1 MACIQYPRKERGGVN
16 PGSWEKPTIYRD
28 PPKEI
33 MTRKK
38 ERIEEGDVTYNIRN
52 QPDRYNDAIT
62 NWQKGKNMMVKVDYQ
77 NRTQQ
82 MTTMDFGSASN
93 PYKVNQAFRP
103 PSMRQVDLQPLSR
116 QQRPYTAA
124 QTNIGSLMTR
134 DDNGVTRIDQSEIAF
149 TTNVQPIYKE
159 ASATVSREMGIYAD
173 NFERKDMINDN
184 YVAKQVISKLK
195 GIESVELQKLFSYE
209 NTPNGIILTPLMI
222 SASASMNGSIQVDSQ
237 RHLIDESSYVQEQL
251 KAAIGSNITGSSHV
265 DGQRNLTDVQSYLQQ
280 QLLTS
285 LGSNRNSLANTESQY
300 HISDEQ
306 AYLQEQL
313 IIALSSV
320 IKGAQSVDGQRHI
333 SDEQAYLHEQLLI
346 AIGVNQNGLGYT
358 DSHRVNDE
366 HSYIQDAPLS
376 VPLGTN
382 IQGHKSVHGQMAITD
397 EQAYIQEQ
405 LYTALGTNIQGHKS
419 VQGQMTITDEQAY
432 IQEQLYIALGANIT
446 GSQHVTNQ
454 RQLPDEL
461 SYVQSIPQVG
471 LGVNQ
476 KSTSIQGQ
484 FYIDENAFLQPVQYI
499 GQGVNTSAQA
509 SISSQPDSTT
519 FYIKEDGTLSI
530 GLGSNI
536 QGVQQTNSSLGQL
549 SDEQRYLQ
557 EQLKVG
563 LGSNTSG
570 VKQMGSR
577 FMNEQSYL
585 TYLKQLG
592 LGVNQS
598 GTQRHGERHMN
609 EQSYVQEKDQIGMG
623 SNTNSIQVNGT
634 VDHQEKVKEILLKNM
649 SSTVSI
655 VIQSGS
661 STDEYQIN
669 GSIQDKIGIVVNSSK
684 GTPLV
689 FHKDNG
695 EPIRLKE
702 YTWKFIKSASGSDR
716 FVIQV
721 PQELELERK
730 SELYS
735 ISANPSQSSS
745 LSVNDD
751 VNLRRE
757 MRPMSAATNL
767 ILTGDIK
774 RVDES
779 VFTNRVEKHTMYTDM
794 MVQSVH
800 PTMNRSDG
808 STDAI
813 RPHQSVKKQNIT
825 QTILRQSQGRFD

>member
-82 MTTMDFGSASN
+82 LTTMDFGSASN

-103 PSMRQVDLQPLSR
+103 PLMRQVDLQPLSR

-134 DDNGVTRIDQSEIAF
+134 DDNGVTRIDQTEIAF

-222 SASASMNGSIQVDSQ
+222 SASATMNGPIQVDSQ
-237 RHLIDESSYVQEQL
+237 RHVDEL
-251 KAAIGSNITGSSHV
+251 SHV
-265 DGQRNLTDVQSYLQQ
+265 TEVIQYGQGVNSHGAHHIDGQRHLTDVQAYLQE
-280 QLLTS
+280 QLLAS
-285 LGSNRNSLANTESQY
+285 FDANKNGIQNIEDQR

-313 IIALSSV
+313 IIALRSAENGV
-320 IKGAQSVDGQRHI
+320 QSVDGQRHI

-346 AIGVNQNGLGYT
+346 AIGSNSNGIQHFLNQ
-358 DSHRVNDE
+358 H
-366 HSYIQDAPLS
+366 H
-376 VPLGTN
+376 
-382 IQGHKSVHGQMAITD
+382 
-397 EQAYIQEQ
+397 
-405 LYTALGTNIQGHKS
+405 
-419 VQGQMTITDEQAY
+419 
-432 IQEQLYIALGANIT
+432 
-446 GSQHVTNQ
+446 
-454 RQLPDEL
+454 LPNEL
-461 SYVQSIPQVG
+461 SYVQPVTQVG

-484 FYIDENAFLQPVQYI
+484 FYIDENAFLQPVQYV

-509 SISSQPDSTT
+509 SVYSQPDSNA

-530 GLGSNI
+530 
-536 QGVQQTNSSLGQL
+536 
-549 SDEQRYLQ
+549 
-557 EQLKVG
+557 G

-577 FMNEQSYL
+577 FMNEQAYL

-592 LGVNQS
+592 LGVNLT
-598 GTQRHGERHMN
+598 GTQHHGERHMN
-609 EQSYVQEKDQIGMG
+609 EQDYVQEKNQIGLG

-649 SSTVSI
+649 SSSVSI
-655 VIQSGS
+655 VIQSGM

-689 FHKDNG
+689 FHKENG
-695 EPIRLKE
+695 EPVRLKE

-730 SELYS
+730 SKLYS
-735 ISANPSQSSS
+735 VSANPSQSTS

-767 ILTGDIK
+767 ILTGDLK

-779 VFTNRVEKHTMYTDM
+779 VFTNRVEKQTMYTDM
-794 MVQSVH
+794 MVQSVQ

-808 STDAI
+808 ATDAI
-813 RPHQSVKKQNIT
+813 RPHQSVKKQNIS